1 MLNNGKNNYHMIMTC
16 WAYCCNLC
24 GEGEYAAI
32 AFEGFMA
39 GGIAAWWQL
48 TTTTIIENFPWFP
61 TWIDGNELM
70 MNMRQQSINSGTRI
84 ETITVDKV
92 NLNISP
98 FKIYAWGKEYET
110 KSLIIATWA
119 IAQRMWMP
127 GEDKYWQKG
136 ISACAVC
143 DWALPMYRNKPV
155 IVIWWGDSAIEEA
168 NHLTNFASKVI
179 MLVRRDEFRASQA
192 MQKRAI
198 DNPKIEIMRN
208 TEALEA
214 LWENLLT
221 GVKVKNNKTNEESL
235 IEVAGL
241 FYAIGHKPNTLF
253 LEGQIK
259 IDDMWY
265 IVTTPNTTQ
274 TSIPWVF
281 AAWDVQDKVYRQAIT
296 SAGTG
301 CMAALEAEKR
311 VSENK

>member
-1 MLNNGKNNYHMIMTC
+1 MEKIIIIWSWPAGHTAAI
-16 WAYCCNLC
+16 
-24 GEGEYAAI
+24 YAAR
-32 AFEGFMA
+32 ANMQPLLFEGFMA